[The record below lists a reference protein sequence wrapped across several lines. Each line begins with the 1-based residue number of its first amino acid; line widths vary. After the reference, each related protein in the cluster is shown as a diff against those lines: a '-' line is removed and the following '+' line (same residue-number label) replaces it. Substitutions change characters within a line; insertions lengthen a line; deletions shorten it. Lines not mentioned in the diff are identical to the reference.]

1 MRSVIR
7 CSNWCVD
14 SSVRC
19 TSEPSPRDTPATS
32 LKWNSGH
39 PADHL
44 AVGEWHTRGRRR
56 RRPGSHRGR
65 RRVSRIDGQARI
77 VGTGLL
83 GASIGHALVL
93 AGVDV
98 ILHDASRANLR
109 LAIDYGA
116 GRAATADDA
125 PGLIVVA
132 VPPDATADAVAAELA
147 AWPDATV
154 TDVASAKAGILAE
167 LTEAGADV
175 SRYIGSHPLGG
186 CERGAAISARADL
199 FIGRP
204 WVITGSGPR
213 RRVVEDLVIELGAL
227 PVTMTAEQHDE
238 SVALV
243 SHVPQLV
250 STLLARRLGS
260 APESAV
266 AMGQGLRDTTRIAS
280 SDPELWVQ
288 ILGANAV
295 PVSEILRAYRDDLD
309 TVLAALDAP
318 SAPGARAERSPT
330 CLLAAT
336 RVVARIPAKH
346 GQSKRFSQL
355 VVRVNDE
362 PGQLARL
369 LTDIGE
375 VGVNMEDL
383 RLEHSPGAQ
392 FGLAEISVL
401 PEVEQRLET
410 ELSSRG
416 WTIAGASA

>member
-1 MRSVIR
+1 M
-7 CSNWCVD
+7 
-14 SSVRC
+14 
-19 TSEPSPRDTPATS
+19 
-32 LKWNSGH
+32 
-39 PADHL
+39 
-44 AVGEWHTRGRRR
+44 
-56 RRPGSHRGR
+56 
-65 RRVSRIDGQARI
+65 SRIDGQVRI

-83 GASIGHALVL
+83 GASIGHALVV

-98 ILHDASRANLR
+98 ILHDVSRGNLR
-109 LAIDYGA
+109 LAVDYGA
-116 GRAATADDA
+116 GRPAHADDN
-125 PGLIVVA
+125 PGLVIVA
-132 VPPDATADAVAAELA
+132 VPPDATAEAVAAELA
-147 AWPDATV
+147 AWPHATV
-154 TDVASAKAGILAE
+154 TDVASVKAGILAE

-175 SRYIGSHPLGG
+175 SRYIGSHPLAGR
-186 CERGAAISARADL
+186 ERGGAISARADL

-204 WVITGSGPR
+204 WVITGTGER

-227 PVTMTAEQHDE
+227 PVTMTAQEHDA

-243 SHVPQLV
+243 SHVPQIV
-250 STLLARRLGS
+250 STILARRLGS
-260 APESAV
+260 APESSVGLA
-266 AMGQGLRDTTRIAS
+266 GQGLRDTTRIAS

-295 PVSEILRAYRDDLD
+295 PVADILRAYRDDLD
-309 TVLAALDAP
+309 TVISALDAP
-318 SAPGARAERSPT
+318 SAPGARRAIADV
-330 CLLAAT
+330 LAGGNAG
-336 RVVARIPAKH
+336 VARIPGKH

-401 PEVEQRLET
+401 PEVEERLET
-410 ELSSRG
+410 ELASRG
-416 WTIAGASA
+416 WTIAGASV